1 MTDKILI
8 INTLKG
14 LVIGSAI
21 KGEDEKELLD
31 FLKTLEKEYM
41 EQRECEIVDAY

>member
-21 KGEDEKELLD
+21 KGEDE
-31 FLKTLEKEYM
+31 YR